1 MTQPQPPST
10 AGTGAHALAT
20 GYLSPSTDSLWRWS
34 GDGDV
39 LTWTDGTTIAF
50 RQEVEHVIERL
61 APHGLPPFGAVA
73 MLLAAC
79 RDGWEQSP
87 GREAFLRYAGVFSQ
101 WRTGA
106 ESGTRLHASQLV
118 FQRVARGIEQ
128 VVKGLDAV
136 SRFAPENRQPK
147 EAKAALA
154 EAVFEVSKNKRLS
167 PEESAMV
174 ARALAEGVNAERLT
188 LRFSSSEALREF
200 ADDADALR
208 DGLPLVSEQ
217 SLALRRT
224 TGLDELPK
232 EADLDLAPSERV
244 RRLLAELRGDK
255 ELSGLARLAQ
265 DLMAAVH
272 VPRSLRQQEELPLG
286 GVSDLSNRGPLDR
299 LLVSELAHDD
309 LTLAVRVAVNEALYL
324 RRESPPRQP
333 PNRRAILIDAGI
345 RMWGVPRVFGV
356 AVSLAMAATA
366 DPKAELLV
374 FRAAG
379 PRVERVDLT
388 TRAGLVALLGAVE
401 PAPHPGAAVAPFLS
415 AIGESESQT
424 DAILV
429 THPAALNDRDFGAA
443 LRQADDPELYVA
455 TVDGEGQFTLATLT
469 RAGRKPVR
477 EAKLSLDAIAGGN
490 ESKPQGD
497 GLAGSRLVAKD
508 VDSHLPAIFSVDPF
522 PLRLPHVADPRQ
534 ARASQRHGLVAVT
547 RDGRLLHWDDP
558 KRAARQLTAML
569 PAGRP
574 RGIWIDDVAGRVHV
588 LFDQTRGSRCRLV
601 TADLSTG
608 VTATA
613 PVPAKSQGAMSA
625 CVRGGVL
632 FLSFRQKYK
641 PEQFTVEAF
650 DLATAAPAGSVSTE
664 DVLARDRF
672 FRRQNRVPGAHGW
685 RALSHD
691 GTGPVFADV
700 SFPGAE
706 DAVRVSPPVMVFDR
720 AGHDGPWAVLG
731 DGRILDGAG
740 KAFPHRFTKLPV
752 AWRFVAVS
760 PDGNRLVVGGFQN
773 HLLDLNAGEGPKTL
787 TADVG
792 EVLLVPQIYWS
803 TRFSPLVVTDFNR
816 VKVIDGMLTLVTPKN
831 EGFRVDTSGG
841 GTLGLVSV
849 GHVGGPAASIPFMR
863 VPPPSQTRIELSV
876 AKWPDGSRAYLDSR
890 GLLHL
895 KSSDAAVPEVSLVLA
910 KGDLAGWS
918 SRGECFG
925 PRQFIPDGCE
935 SSPARFSVAIAAFLA
950 RLRAP

>member
-1 MTQPQPPST
+1 MTPPTPPT
-10 AGTGAHALAT
+10 AAGAGAHALAT
-20 GYLSPSTDSLWRWS
+20 SYLSPSTDSLWRWS
-34 GDGDV
+34 FDGDV

-61 APHGLPPFGAVA
+61 TPHGLPPFGAVA

-87 GREAFLRYAGVFSQ
+87 GREAFLRYSAVFSQ
-101 WRTGA
+101 WRAGA
-106 ESGTRLHASQLV
+106 QSGAPPHASQLV
-118 FQRVARGIEQ
+118 FQRVAKEIEE

-136 SRFAPENRQPK
+136 ARFAPENRQPK

-188 LRFSSSEALREF
+188 LRFSSTEALREF

-208 DGLPLVSEQ
+208 EGLPQVTEQ
-217 SLALRRT
+217 SLALRRK
-224 TGLDELPK
+224 TGVDELPK
-232 EADLDLAPSERV
+232 EPDLDLAPSERV

-379 PRVERVDLT
+379 SRVERVDLT
-388 TRAGLVALLGAVE
+388 TRAGLIALLGALE
-401 PAPHPGAAVAPFLS
+401 PAPHPGPAVAPFLS
-415 AIGESESQT
+415 AIDSEAEGQT
-424 DAILV
+424 DTILV
-429 THPAALNDRDFGAA
+429 THPAVLGDREFAAA
-443 LRQADDPELYVA
+443 LRNADDPELYVA
-455 TVDGEGQFTLATLT
+455 TVDGEGQFTLAALT

-477 EAKLSLDAIAGGN
+477 EAKLSLDAIAGGD
-490 ESKPQGD
+490 EGKRHGD
-497 GLAGSRLVAKD
+497 GPAGSRLVAKD
-508 VDSHLPAIFSVDPF
+508 VDPNLPAIFSVDPF
-522 PLRLPHVADPRQ
+522 PLRLPHVADPKN

-547 RDGRLLHWDDP
+547 RDGRLLHWDDSM
-558 KRAARQLTAML
+558 RAARQLTAML

-574 RGIWIDDVAGRVHV
+574 RGVWIDEEKGRVYV

-608 VTATA
+608 ITMAA
-613 PVPAKSQGAMSA
+613 PIPAKSQGAMSA

-632 FLSFRQKYK
+632 FLVFRQKDPLLPYA
-641 PEQFTVEAF
+641 VEAF
-650 DLATAAPAGSVSTE
+650 DLATAAPAGTARTE
-664 DVLARDRF
+664 HDLVRDRF
-672 FRRQNRVPGAHGW
+672 FRQRNRAAGAHGW

-700 SFPGAE
+700 SFPGAD
-706 DAVRVSPPVMVFDR
+706 DAVRVSPPVMLFDR
-720 AGHDGPWAVLG
+720 AGHEGPSAVLG

-740 KAFPHRFTKLPV
+740 KVFPHRFTRLPV
-752 AWRFVAVS
+752 PWRFVAVS

-773 HLLDLNAGEGPKTL
+773 HLLDLNSGEGPKPL
-787 TADVG
+787 TGDVAEG
-792 EVLLVPQIYWS
+792 LLVPQIYWS
-803 TRFSPLVVTDFNR
+803 TRFSPVVHADFDR
-816 VKVIDGMLTLVTPKN
+816 IYADRAMLKLLTPKN
-831 EGFRVDTSGG
+831 QAFCVDITNDCV
-841 GTLGLVSV
+841 TGLMSP
-849 GHVGGPAASIPFMR
+849 VGGPPGALTLER
-863 VPPPSQTRIELSV
+863 VPPPRNTRIELWV

-890 GLLHL
+890 GMLHL
-895 KSSDAAVPEVSLVLA
+895 KSSDPTVPEVSLVLT
-910 KGDLAGWS
+910 KGNMSAWS
-918 SRGECFG
+918 SSGDYVG
-925 PRQFIPDGCE
+925 PRKFVGDATPNAVKV
-935 SSPARFSVAIAAFLA
+935 SAAVNRFLA
-950 RLRAP
+950 TLRVP

>member
-1 MTQPQPPST
+1 MTPPTPPTSGG
-10 AGTGAHALAT
+10 ADAHALAT
-20 GYLSPSTDSLWRWS
+20 SYLSPSTDSLWRWS

-50 RQEVEHVIERL
+50 RQAVEHVIERL

-87 GREAFLRYAGVFSQ
+87 GRDAFVRYAAVFSQ

-106 ESGTRLHASQLV
+106 EAGTRLHASQLV
-118 FQRVARGIEQ
+118 FQRVAKGIEQ
-128 VVKGLDAV
+128 VVQGLDV
-136 SRFAPENRQPK
+136 VGRFAPENRQPK

-154 EAVFEVSKNKRLS
+154 EAVFEVSKTKRLS

-188 LRFSSSEALREF
+188 LRFSSAEALREF

-208 DGLPLVSEQ
+208 EGLPLLSEQ
-217 SLALRRT
+217 SLALRRK
-224 TGLDELPK
+224 TGLDEVPT

-345 RMWGVPRVFGV
+345 RMWGVPRVFGAAV
-356 AVSLAMAATA
+356 ALAMAATA

-388 TRAGLVALLGAVE
+388 TRAGLVALLGALE
-401 PAPHPGAAVAPFLS
+401 PGPHPGASIEPFLS
-415 AIGESESQT
+415 AIGEAEGQT
-424 DAILV
+424 DTILV
-429 THPAALNDRDFGAA
+429 THPAVLGDRDFTAA
-443 LRQADDPELYVA
+443 LRQTDDPELYVA

-477 EAKLSLDAIAGGN
+477 EAKLSLDAIAGSDEAKG
-490 ESKPQGD
+490 PGD

-508 VDSHLPAIFSVDPF
+508 VDPNLPAIFSVDPF
-522 PLRLPHVADPRQ
+522 PLRLPYVADPKH

-547 RDGRLLHWDDP
+547 RDGRLLHWDDST
-558 KRAARQLTAML
+558 RAARQLTAML

-574 RGIWIDDVAGRVHV
+574 RGIWIAEEKGRVHV
-588 LFDQTRGSRCRLV
+588 LFDQTRDSRCRLV

-608 VTATA
+608 ATTTA
-613 PVPAKSQGAMSA
+613 PIPAKSQGAMSA

-632 FLSFRQKYK
+632 FLVFRQKDHVL
-641 PEQFTVEAF
+641 PHAVECF
-650 DLATAAPAGSVSTE
+650 DLAIAAPAGSARTE
-664 DVLARDRF
+664 HDLVRDRF
-672 FRRQNRVPGAHGW
+672 FRQRNRAPGVHGW

-706 DAVRVSPPVMVFDR
+706 DAVRVSPPIMLFDR

-740 KAFPHRFTKLPV
+740 KVFPQRFTRLPV
-752 AWRFVAVS
+752 PWKFVAVS

-773 HLLDLNAGEGPKTL
+773 HLLDLDSGEGPKPL
-787 TADVG
+787 AGDVA
-792 EVLLVPQIYWS
+792 EALLVPQIYWS
-803 TRFSPLVVTDFNR
+803 TRFSPVVKSDFNR
-816 VKVIDGMLTLVTPKN
+816 VMVEQGLLRLLTPMDRALT
-831 EGFRVDTSGG
+831 VDSELLRGETGPYR
-841 GTLGLVSV
+841 
-849 GHVGGPAASIPFMR
+849 GHPVAVDFVR
-863 VPPPSQTRIELSV
+863 VPAPRDMRLELWV
-876 AKWPDGSRAYLDSR
+876 AKWRDGSRAYLDSR
-890 GLLHL
+890 GMLHL
-895 KSSDAAVPEVSLVLA
+895 KSSNPTVPEVSLVLTT
-910 KGDLAGWS
+910 GSVAGWLS
-918 SRGECFG
+918 SGQCFG
-925 PRQFIPDGCE
+925 LRTVIGEAGSNPLEFKR
-935 SSPARFSVAIAAFLA
+935 AIAAFLA
-950 RLRAP
+950 NLRSQ